1 MAHEEEILMDSRD
14 VAEMLGVTPGR
25 VRHLIAAGDLH
36 PRRVGWVW
44 VFTKSD
50 VERYMERRPP
60 RGRPRKESKTG

>member
-1 MAHEEEILMDSRD
+1 MDSRE
-14 VAEMLGVTPGR
+14 VAEMLNITPGR

-50 VERYMERRPP
+50 VLAYMERRPP
-60 RGRPRKESKTG
+60 RGRPRKDGKTG

>member
-1 MAHEEEILMDSRD
+1 MDSRD

-50 VERYMERRPP
+50 VERYIEKRPP
-60 RGRPRKESKTG
+60 RGRPRKDSKTG